1 MSGEF
6 RLHGGV
12 VGGRGEGV
20 AVTRG
25 GEHPLEDVAMR
36 RDQQVPM
43 GDGDRRVGQEFLLAV
58 AELLPASTA
67 ARGFG
72 REDES
77 IRPTYELL
85 RQGAMP
91 KSKSLFGQLLND
103 MLGDGKP
110 GTVREQRIDGST
122 LPDFELV
129 RRYFGTSGFAMETR
143 SQGWYV
149 VGVVL
154 PRGPQQEQE
163 VARRPVV
170 PASR

>member
-1 MSGEF
+1 
-6 RLHGGV
+6 
-12 VGGRGEGV
+12 V
-20 AVTRG
+20 AVARG
-25 GEHPLEDVAMR
+25 HLLIASHRDILERVLAATVDGNALSTAADYAAVQAEIAR
-36 RDQQVPM
+36 YVP
-43 GDGDRRVGQEFLLAV
+43 A
-58 AELLPASTA
+58 AAA

-77 IRPTYELL
+77 IRPTFELL

-122 LPDFELV
+122 LPEFELV
-129 RRYFGTSGFAMETR
+129 RRYFGTSGLAIETR

-149 VGVVL
+149 VGLVL
-154 PRGPQQEQE
+154 PRSQQQEQE
-163 VARRPVV
+163 VARRPAE